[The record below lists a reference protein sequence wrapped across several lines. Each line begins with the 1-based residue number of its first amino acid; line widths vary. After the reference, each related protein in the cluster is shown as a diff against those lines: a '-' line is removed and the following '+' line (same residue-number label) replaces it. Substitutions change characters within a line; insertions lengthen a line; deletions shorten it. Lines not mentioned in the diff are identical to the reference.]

1 MKTMKQIRCQSQ
13 SLRLANILV
22 ISIMQSPKRGINK
35 YIKSYIDKQPLQSLS
50 KMKAVVL
57 FELIDTCRQ
66 KRVLILCVQHN
77 GRISRNSTT
86 VLSRYKSPEG
96 KTITMF
102 ALMSIITTYGLKLNA
117 HIRLNSSENNDLF
130 FSDFIQHYKNILFL
144 YITTFIYYFYHS
156 IPAMAIFFKNV

>member
-1 MKTMKQIRCQSQ
+1 MRFICSQQDIQYKRRTHQGNSIKQQQASSFPCFFSKE
-13 SLRLANILV
+13 S
-22 ISIMQSPKRGINK
+22 GK

-130 FSDFIQHYKNILFL
+130 FQRF
-144 YITTFIYYFYHS
+144 
-156 IPAMAIFFKNV
+156 